1 MLSYLLY
8 FSSRYFPLSYHT
20 MSILCL
26 ISLVMYLLASA
37 CLCSRHGFQCMLMIQ
52 FYRYTYAYPCTPS
65 GFRLTTRLGSSD
77 SSGSS
82 CPGPGAWTEGDHLA
96 EDQAYFCGADR
107 SAVAPVPSLL
117 PLVGSRLLQLPRER
131 PFVLF
136 IYVHLFVFSHLR
148 LSGDVILL

>member
-1 MLSYLLY
+1 VLSYLLY

-37 CLCSRHGFQCMLMIQ
+37 CLCSRHGFQCMLMIR
-52 FYRYTYAYPCTPS
+52 FYRYTCAYPCTPS
-65 GFRLTTRLGSSD
+65 GFRLTTRWGSSD

-82 CPGPGAWTEGDHLA
+82 CPGPGAWTEGDLPA

-107 SAVAPVPSLL
+107 SVVAPVPSLL
-117 PLVGSRLLQLPRER
+117 PLLARGFSSYLVSALLYCSYMYISLYSRICAYQ
-131 PFVLF
+131 VM
-136 IYVHLFVFSHLR
+136 
-148 LSGDVILL
+148 